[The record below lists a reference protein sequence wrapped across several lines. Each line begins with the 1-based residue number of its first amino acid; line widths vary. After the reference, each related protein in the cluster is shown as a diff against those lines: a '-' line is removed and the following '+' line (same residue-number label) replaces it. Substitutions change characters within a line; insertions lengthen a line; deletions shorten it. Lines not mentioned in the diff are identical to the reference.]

1 MTNNDILPLK
11 RSKQVWI
18 FASVVMFIMV
28 ISTITTC
35 VYEDYRYEKQQALI
49 GSTLPQ
55 ESAGTSVDMA
65 VDMAVGTAITTYLQ
79 TLDAE
84 WSDKSC
90 SLKHCPNSSKSL
102 PGVPQE
108 RTMFTK
114 YERLNVELRGKII
127 SDTTG
132 VPVSSFSLYSTKR
145 EQNGAITAI
154 VNIMIVKCY
163 SSKQPDSYSSAT
175 DTHKITLS
183 PSTTQP
189 DDYVVME
196 DQILD
201 PVRFPLTAS
210 PRSLYKYNPDREPQ
224 CPTSI

>member
-49 GSTLPQ
+49 GPTLPQ
-55 ESAGTSVDMA
+55 ESAGTSVDK
-65 VDMAVGTAITTYLQ
+65 AVGTAITTYLQ

-84 WSDKSC
+84 WSDQDC
-90 SLKHCPNSSKSL
+90 SLKHCPSSSKSL

-108 RTMFTK
+108 RAMFTK
-114 YERLNVELRGKII
+114 YERSNVELRGKII

-132 VPVSSFSLYSTKR
+132 VPVSSFSLYSTKQ
-145 EQNGAITAI
+145 EPDGTITAI

-163 SSKQPDSYSSAT
+163 SSKQPDSYSNAT

-183 PSTTQP
+183 PSTTHP

-201 PVRFPLTAS
+201 PIKFPLANS
-210 PRSLYKYNPDREPQ
+210 SRSLYTYDPDREPQ
-224 CPTSI
+224 CPTAI

>member
-1 MTNNDILPLK
+1 MTNNDVAPLK
-11 RSKQVWI
+11 LSKQVWI

-49 GSTLPQ
+49 GPTLPQ
-55 ESAGTSVDMA
+55 ESAGTSVDK
-65 VDMAVGTAITTYLQ
+65 AVGAAITTYLQ

-84 WSDKSC
+84 WSDQDC

-108 RTMFTK
+108 RAMFTK
-114 YERLNVELRGKII
+114 YERSNVELRGKNV

-132 VPVSSFSLYSTKR
+132 VPVSSFSLYSTKQ
-145 EQNGAITAI
+145 EQNEAITAI
-154 VNIMIVKCY
+154 VNIMIMKCY
-163 SSKQPDSYSSAT
+163 SSKQPDSYSNAT

-201 PVRFPLTAS
+201 PIKFPLANS
-210 PRSLYKYNPDREPQ
+210 PRSLYTYDPDQEPQ
-224 CPTSI
+224 CPTAI

>member
-1 MTNNDILPLK
+1 MTNNDVAPLK
-11 RSKQVWI
+11 LSKQAWI
-18 FASVVMFIMV
+18 FVGVVMFIMV
-28 ISTITTC
+28 VSTITTFI
-35 VYEDYRYEKQQALI
+35 YEDYRYEKQQALI
-49 GSTLPQ
+49 GPTLPQ
-55 ESAGTSVDMA
+55 ESAGTSIDES
-65 VDMAVGTAITTYLQ
+65 VGTAITTYLQ

-84 WSDKSC
+84 WSDQDC

-108 RTMFTK
+108 RAMFTK
-114 YERLNVELRGKII
+114 YERSNVELRGQII

-132 VPVSSFSLYSTKR
+132 VPVSSFSLYSTKQ
-145 EQNGAITAI
+145 EQNGTITAI

-163 SSKQPDSYSSAT
+163 SSKQPDSHSNAT

-201 PVRFPLTAS
+201 PIKFPLANYS
-210 PRSLYKYNPDREPQ
+210 RSLYTYDPDQEPQ
-224 CPTSI
+224 CPTAI

>member
-1 MTNNDILPLK
+1 MMNNGILPLK

-35 VYEDYRYEKQQALI
+35 IYEDYRYEKQQALI
-49 GSTLPQ
+49 GPTLPQ
-55 ESAGTSVDMA
+55 ESAGTSVDK
-65 VDMAVGTAITTYLQ
+65 AVGTAITTYLQ

-108 RTMFTK
+108 RAMFTK
-114 YERLNVELRGKII
+114 YERSNVELRGKII

-132 VPVSSFSLYSTKR
+132 VPVSSFSLYSTKQ
-145 EQNGAITAI
+145 EPDGTITAI

-163 SSKQPDSYSSAT
+163 SSKQPDSYSNAT

-183 PSTTQP
+183 PSTTHP

-201 PVRFPLTAS
+201 PIKFPLANS
-210 PRSLYKYNPDREPQ
+210 SRSLYTYDPDREPQ
-224 CPTSI
+224 CPTTI

>member
-1 MTNNDILPLK
+1 MKNLRL
-11 RSKQVWI
+11 SKQMLI
-18 FASVVMFIMV
+18 SIGLITLIMMV
-28 ISTITTC
+28 SFISTYI
-35 VYEDYRYEKQQALI
+35 YEGYLYEKQQALI
-49 GSTLPQ
+49 GPTLPQ
-55 ESAGTSVDMA
+55 ESAGTSVDES
-65 VDMAVGTAITTYLQ
+65 VGTAITTYLQ

-224 CPTSI
+224 CPTAI

>member
-1 MTNNDILPLK
+1 MLISIGLIT
-11 RSKQVWI
+11 
-18 FASVVMFIMV
+18 MIMMIAF
-28 ISTITTC
+28 ISTYI
-35 VYEDYRYEKQQALI
+35 YEDYRYEKQQALI
-49 GSTLPQ
+49 GPTLPR
-55 ESAGTSVDMA
+55 ESAGTSVDES
-65 VDMAVGTAITTYLQ
+65 VGTAITTYLQ

-84 WSDKSC
+84 WSDQDC

-108 RTMFTK
+108 RAMFTK
-114 YERLNVELRGKII
+114 YERSNVELRGKII

-132 VPVSSFSLYSTKR
+132 VPVSSFSLYSTKQ

-154 VNIMIVKCY
+154 VNIMIMKCY
-163 SSKQPDSYSSAT
+163 SSKQPDSYSNAT

-183 PSTTQP
+183 PSTTHP

-201 PVRFPLTAS
+201 PIKFPLANS
-210 PRSLYKYNPDREPQ
+210 SRSLYTYDPDREPQ
-224 CPTSI
+224 CPTAI

>member
-18 FASVVMFIMV
+18 FAGVVMFIMV
-28 ISTITTC
+28 ASTITTC

-49 GSTLPQ
+49 GPTLPQ
-55 ESAGTSVDMA
+55 ESAGTSVDEL
-65 VDMAVGTAITTYLQ
+65 VGTAITTYLQ

-163 SSKQPDSYSSAT
+163 SSKQPDSHSNAT
-175 DTHKITLS
+175 DTHKITLN
-183 PSTTQP
+183 PSTTHP

-201 PVRFPLTAS
+201 PIKFPLANS
-210 PRSLYKYNPDREPQ
+210 PRSLYKYDPDQEPQ
-224 CPTSI
+224 CPTAI

>member
-49 GSTLPQ
+49 GPTLPQ
-55 ESAGTSVDMA
+55 ESAGTSVDK
-65 VDMAVGTAITTYLQ
+65 AVGAAITTYLQ

-84 WSDKSC
+84 WSDQDC

-108 RTMFTK
+108 RAMFTK
-114 YERLNVELRGKII
+114 YERSNVELRGKNV

-132 VPVSSFSLYSTKR
+132 VPVSSFSLYSTKQ
-145 EQNGAITAI
+145 EQNEAITAI
-154 VNIMIVKCY
+154 VNIMIMKCY
-163 SSKQPDSYSSAT
+163 SSKQPDSYSNAT

-201 PVRFPLTAS
+201 PIKFPLANS
-210 PRSLYKYNPDREPQ
+210 SRSLYTYDPDREPQ
-224 CPTSI
+224 CPTAI

>member
-1 MTNNDILPLK
+1 MKNLRL
-11 RSKQVWI
+11 SKQMLI
-18 FASVVMFIMV
+18 SIGLITMIMMIAF
-28 ISTITTC
+28 ISTYI
-35 VYEDYRYEKQQALI
+35 YEDYRYEKQQALI
-49 GSTLPQ
+49 GPTLPQ
-55 ESAGTSVDMA
+55 ESAGTSVDES
-65 VDMAVGTAITTYLQ
+65 VGTAITTYLQ

-84 WSDKSC
+84 WSDQDC

-108 RTMFTK
+108 RAMFTK
-114 YERLNVELRGKII
+114 YERSNVELRGKII

-132 VPVSSFSLYSTKR
+132 VPVSSFSLYSTKQ

-154 VNIMIVKCY
+154 VNIMIMKCY
-163 SSKQPDSYSSAT
+163 SSKQPDSYSNAT

-183 PSTTQP
+183 PSTTHP

-201 PVRFPLTAS
+201 PIKFPLAKS
-210 PRSLYKYNPDREPQ
+210 SRSLYTYDPDREPQ
-224 CPTSI
+224 CPTAI

>member
-49 GSTLPQ
+49 GPTLPQ
-55 ESAGTSVDMA
+55 ESVGTSVDK
-65 VDMAVGTAITTYLQ
+65 AVGTAITTYLQ

-84 WSDKSC
+84 WSDQDC

-108 RTMFTK
+108 RAMFTK
-114 YERLNVELRGKII
+114 YERSNVELRGQII

-132 VPVSSFSLYSTKR
+132 VPVSSFSLYSTKQ

-154 VNIMIVKCY
+154 VNIMIMKCY
-163 SSKQPDSYSSAT
+163 SSKQPDSYSNAT

-183 PSTTQP
+183 PSTTHP

-201 PVRFPLTAS
+201 PIKFPLANS
-210 PRSLYKYNPDREPQ
+210 SRSLYTYDPNREPQ
-224 CPTSI
+224 CPTAI

>member
-1 MTNNDILPLK
+1 MLISIGLIT
-11 RSKQVWI
+11 
-18 FASVVMFIMV
+18 MIMMIAF
-28 ISTITTC
+28 ISTYI
-35 VYEDYRYEKQQALI
+35 YEDYRYEKQQALI
-49 GSTLPQ
+49 GPTLPQ
-55 ESAGTSVDMA
+55 ESAGTSVDES
-65 VDMAVGTAITTYLQ
+65 VGTAITTYLQ

-84 WSDKSC
+84 WSDQDC

-108 RTMFTK
+108 RAMFTK

-132 VPVSSFSLYSTKR
+132 VPVSSFSLYSTKQ

-154 VNIMIVKCY
+154 VNIMIMKCY
-163 SSKQPDSYSSAT
+163 SSKQPDSYSNAT

-183 PSTTQP
+183 PSTTHP

-201 PVRFPLTAS
+201 PIKFPLANS
-210 PRSLYKYNPDREPQ
+210 SRSLYTYDPDREPQ
-224 CPTSI
+224 CPTAI

>member
-1 MTNNDILPLK
+1 MLISIGLIT
-11 RSKQVWI
+11 
-18 FASVVMFIMV
+18 MIMMIAF
-28 ISTITTC
+28 ISTYI
-35 VYEDYRYEKQQALI
+35 YEDYRYEKQQALI
-49 GSTLPQ
+49 GPTLPQ
-55 ESAGTSVDMA
+55 ESAGTSVDK
-65 VDMAVGTAITTYLQ
+65 AVGTAITTYLQ

-84 WSDKSC
+84 WSDQDC

-108 RTMFTK
+108 RAMFTK
-114 YERLNVELRGKII
+114 YERSNVELRGKII

-132 VPVSSFSLYSTKR
+132 VPVSSFSLYSTKQ

-154 VNIMIVKCY
+154 VNIMIMKCY
-163 SSKQPDSYSSAT
+163 SSKQPDSYSNAT

-183 PSTTQP
+183 PSTTHP

-201 PVRFPLTAS
+201 PIKFPLANS
-210 PRSLYKYNPDREPQ
+210 SRSLYTYDPDREPQ
-224 CPTSI
+224 CPTAI

>member
-11 RSKQVWI
+11 LSKQVWI

-49 GSTLPQ
+49 GPTLPQ
-55 ESAGTSVDMA
+55 ESAGTSVDK
-65 VDMAVGTAITTYLQ
+65 AVGTAITTYL
-79 TLDAE
+79 
-84 WSDKSC
+84 
-90 SLKHCPNSSKSL
+90 SKSL

-108 RTMFTK
+108 RAMFTK
-114 YERLNVELRGKII
+114 YERSNVELRGKII

-132 VPVSSFSLYSTKR
+132 VPVSSFSLYSTKQ

-154 VNIMIVKCY
+154 VNIMIMKCY
-163 SSKQPDSYSSAT
+163 SSKQPDSHSNAT
-175 DTHKITLS
+175 DTHKITLN
-183 PSTTQP
+183 PSTTHP

-201 PVRFPLTAS
+201 PIKFPLANS
-210 PRSLYKYNPDREPQ
+210 PRSLYKYDPDQEPQ
-224 CPTSI
+224 CPTAI

>member
-1 MTNNDILPLK
+1 MTNNDVAPLK
-11 RSKQVWI
+11 LSKQVCI
-18 FASVVMFIMV
+18 VVGVVILIVMIYI
-28 ISTITTC
+28 ISTFD
-35 VYEDYRYEKQQALI
+35 DYVCIFGEQRVPL
-49 GSTLPQ
+49 TQ
-55 ESAGTSVDMA
+55 ESAGTSVDKS
-65 VDMAVGTAITTYLQ
+65 VGTAITTYLQ

-84 WSDKSC
+84 WSDQDC

-108 RTMFTK
+108 RAMFTK

-224 CPTSI
+224 CPTAI

>member
-1 MTNNDILPLK
+1 MLISIGLITL
-11 RSKQVWI
+11 
-18 FASVVMFIMV
+18 IMMV
-28 ISTITTC
+28 SFISTYI
-35 VYEDYRYEKQQALI
+35 YEGYRYEKQQALI
-49 GSTLPQ
+49 GPTLPQ
-55 ESAGTSVDMA
+55 ESAGTSVDES
-65 VDMAVGTAITTYLQ
+65 VGTAITTYLQ

-84 WSDKSC
+84 WSDQDC
-90 SLKHCPNSSKSL
+90 SLKHCPSSSKSL

-175 DTHKITLS
+175 DTHKITLN
-183 PSTTQP
+183 PSTTHP

-201 PVRFPLTAS
+201 PIKFPLANS
-210 PRSLYKYNPDREPQ
+210 SRSLYTYDPDREPQ
-224 CPTSI
+224 CPTAI

>member
-1 MTNNDILPLK
+1 MMNNDILPLK

-49 GSTLPQ
+49 GPTLPQ
-55 ESAGTSVDMA
+55 ESAGTSVDK
-65 VDMAVGTAITTYLQ
+65 AVGAAITTYLQ

-84 WSDKSC
+84 WSDQDC
-90 SLKHCPNSSKSL
+90 SLKHCPSSSKSL

-132 VPVSSFSLYSTKR
+132 VPVSSFSLYSTKQ
-145 EQNGAITAI
+145 EPDGTITAI

-163 SSKQPDSYSSAT
+163 SSKQPDSYSNAT

-183 PSTTQP
+183 PSTTHP

-201 PVRFPLTAS
+201 PIKFPLANS
-210 PRSLYKYNPDREPQ
+210 SRSLYTYDPDREPQ
-224 CPTSI
+224 CPTAI

>member
-1 MTNNDILPLK
+1 MLISIGLIT
-11 RSKQVWI
+11 
-18 FASVVMFIMV
+18 MIMMIAF
-28 ISTITTC
+28 ISTYI
-35 VYEDYRYEKQQALI
+35 YEDYRYEKQQALI
-49 GSTLPQ
+49 GPTLPQ
-55 ESAGTSVDMA
+55 ESAGTSVDES
-65 VDMAVGTAITTYLQ
+65 VGTAITTYLQ

-84 WSDKSC
+84 WSDQDC

-108 RTMFTK
+108 RAMFTK
-114 YERLNVELRGKII
+114 YERSNVELRGKII

-132 VPVSSFSLYSTKR
+132 VPVSSFSLYSTKQ

-163 SSKQPDSYSSAT
+163 SSKQPDSYSNAT

-183 PSTTQP
+183 PSTTHP

-201 PVRFPLTAS
+201 PIKFPLANS
-210 PRSLYKYNPDREPQ
+210 SRSLYTYDPDREPQ
-224 CPTSI
+224 CPTAI

>member
-1 MTNNDILPLK
+1 MTNNNVTPLK
-11 RSKQVWI
+11 LLKQVWI

-28 ISTITTC
+28 VSTITTFI
-35 VYEDYRYEKQQALI
+35 YEDYRYEKQQALI
-49 GSTLPQ
+49 GPTLPQ
-55 ESAGTSVDMA
+55 ESAGTSVDES
-65 VDMAVGTAITTYLQ
+65 VGTAITTYLQ

-84 WSDKSC
+84 WSDQDC

-108 RTMFTK
+108 RAMFTK
-114 YERLNVELRGKII
+114 YECSNVELRGKNI

-145 EQNGAITAI
+145 EQNGAITVI

-224 CPTSI
+224 CPTAI

>member
-1 MTNNDILPLK
+1 MTNNDVAPLK

-49 GSTLPQ
+49 GPTLPQ
-55 ESAGTSVDMA
+55 ESAGTSVDK
-65 VDMAVGTAITTYLQ
+65 AVGTAITTYLQ

-84 WSDKSC
+84 WSDQDC

-108 RTMFTK
+108 RAMFTK
-114 YERLNVELRGKII
+114 YERSNVELRGKII
-127 SDTTG
+127 SGTTG
-132 VPVSSFSLYSTKR
+132 VPVSSFSLYSTKQ

-154 VNIMIVKCY
+154 VNIMIMKCY
-163 SSKQPDSYSSAT
+163 SSKQPDSYSNAT

-183 PSTTQP
+183 PSTTHP

-201 PVRFPLTAS
+201 PIKFPLANS
-210 PRSLYKYNPDREPQ
+210 SRSLYTYDPNREPQ
-224 CPTSI
+224 CPTAI

>member
-1 MTNNDILPLK
+1 MKNLRL
-11 RSKQVWI
+11 SKQMLI
-18 FASVVMFIMV
+18 SIGLITLIMV
-28 ISTITTC
+28 VAFISTYI
-35 VYEDYRYEKQQALI
+35 YEGYHYEKQQALI
-49 GSTLPQ
+49 GPTLPQ
-55 ESAGTSVDMA
+55 ESAGTSVDES
-65 VDMAVGTAITTYLQ
+65 VGTAITTYLQ

-84 WSDKSC
+84 WSDQDC

-108 RTMFTK
+108 RAMFTK
-114 YERLNVELRGKII
+114 YERSNVELRGKII

-132 VPVSSFSLYSTKR
+132 VPVSSFSLYSTKQ

-210 PRSLYKYNPDREPQ
+210 PRSLYKYNPDRDPQ
-224 CPTSI
+224 CPTAI

>member
-1 MTNNDILPLK
+1 MTNNDVAPLK
-11 RSKQVWI
+11 LSKQVWI

-28 ISTITTC
+28 VSTITTFI
-35 VYEDYRYEKQQALI
+35 YEDYRYEKQQALI
-49 GSTLPQ
+49 GPTLPQ
-55 ESAGTSVDMA
+55 ESAGTSVDES
-65 VDMAVGTAITTYLQ
+65 VGTAITTYLQ

-84 WSDKSC
+84 WSDQDC

-108 RTMFTK
+108 RAMFTK
-114 YERLNVELRGKII
+114 YECSNVELRGKNI

-132 VPVSSFSLYSTKR
+132 VPVSRFSLYSTKQ

-183 PSTTQP
+183 PSTTHP

-201 PVRFPLTAS
+201 PIKFPLANS
-210 PRSLYKYNPDREPQ
+210 SRSLYTYDPDREPQ
-224 CPTSI
+224 CPTAI

>member
-18 FASVVMFIMV
+18 FAGVVMFIMV

-49 GSTLPQ
+49 GPTLPQ
-55 ESAGTSVDMA
+55 ESAGTPVDK
-65 VDMAVGTAITTYLQ
+65 AVGTAITTYLQ

-108 RTMFTK
+108 RAMFTK
-114 YERLNVELRGKII
+114 YERSNVELRGQII

-132 VPVSSFSLYSTKR
+132 VPVSSFSLYSTKQEPDR
-145 EQNGAITAI
+145 TITAI
-154 VNIMIVKCY
+154 TNIMVVKCY

-175 DTHKITLS
+175 DTHKITLN

-210 PRSLYKYNPDREPQ
+210 PRSLYKYNPDRDPQ
-224 CPTSI
+224 CPTAI

>member
-1 MTNNDILPLK
+1 MTNNDVAPLK
-11 RSKQVWI
+11 LSKQVWI

-49 GSTLPQ
+49 GPTLPQ
-55 ESAGTSVDMA
+55 KSAGTSVDK
-65 VDMAVGTAITTYLQ
+65 AVGTAITTYLQ

-84 WSDKSC
+84 WSDQDC

-108 RTMFTK
+108 RAMFTK
-114 YERLNVELRGKII
+114 YERSNVELRGKII
-127 SDTTG
+127 SNTTG
-132 VPVSSFSLYSTKR
+132 VPVSSFSLYSTKQ
-145 EQNGAITAI
+145 EPDGTITAI

-163 SSKQPDSYSSAT
+163 SSKQPDSYSNAT

-183 PSTTQP
+183 PSTTHP

-201 PVRFPLTAS
+201 PIKFPLANS
-210 PRSLYKYNPDREPQ
+210 SRSLYTYDPDREPQ
-224 CPTSI
+224 CPTAI

>member
-1 MTNNDILPLK
+1 MTNNDVAPLK
-11 RSKQVWI
+11 LSKQVCI
-18 FASVVMFIMV
+18 VVGVVILIIMIYI
-28 ISTITTC
+28 ISTFD
-35 VYEDYRYEKQQALI
+35 DYVCTFGERRVPL
-49 GSTLPQ
+49 TQ
-55 ESAGTSVDMA
+55 ESAGTSVDES
-65 VDMAVGTAITTYLQ
+65 VGTAITTYLQ

-84 WSDKSC
+84 WSDQDC

-108 RTMFTK
+108 RAMFTK

-132 VPVSSFSLYSTKR
+132 VPVSRFSLYSTKQ

-175 DTHKITLS
+175 DTHKITLN

-224 CPTSI
+224 CPTAI

>member
-1 MTNNDILPLK
+1 MTNNDVAPLK
-11 RSKQVWI
+11 LSKQVWI

-49 GSTLPQ
+49 GPTLPQ
-55 ESAGTSVDMA
+55 ESAGTSVDK
-65 VDMAVGTAITTYLQ
+65 AVGAAITTYLQ

-84 WSDKSC
+84 WSDQDC

-108 RTMFTK
+108 RAMFTK
-114 YERLNVELRGKII
+114 YERSNVELRGKNV

-132 VPVSSFSLYSTKR
+132 VPVSSFSLYSTKQ
-145 EQNGAITAI
+145 EQNEAITAI
-154 VNIMIVKCY
+154 VNIMIMKCY
-163 SSKQPDSYSSAT
+163 SSKQPDSYSNAT

-201 PVRFPLTAS
+201 PIKFPLANS
-210 PRSLYKYNPDREPQ
+210 SRSLYTYDPDREPQ
-224 CPTSI
+224 CPTAI

>member
-1 MTNNDILPLK
+1 MKNLRL
-11 RSKQVWI
+11 SKQMLI
-18 FASVVMFIMV
+18 SIGLITLIMMV
-28 ISTITTC
+28 SFISTYI
-35 VYEDYRYEKQQALI
+35 YEGYRYEKQQALI
-49 GSTLPQ
+49 GPTLPQ
-55 ESAGTSVDMA
+55 ESAGTSVDES
-65 VDMAVGTAITTYLQ
+65 VGTAITTYLQ

-84 WSDKSC
+84 WSDQDC
-90 SLKHCPNSSKSL
+90 SLKHCPSSSKSL

-175 DTHKITLS
+175 DTHKITLN
-183 PSTTQP
+183 PSTTHP

-201 PVRFPLTAS
+201 PIKFPLANS
-210 PRSLYKYNPDREPQ
+210 SRSLYTYDPDREPQ
-224 CPTSI
+224 CPTAI

>member
-18 FASVVMFIMV
+18 FAGVVMFIMV
-28 ISTITTC
+28 VSTITTC

-49 GSTLPQ
+49 GPTLPQ
-55 ESAGTSVDMA
+55 ESVGTSVDK
-65 VDMAVGTAITTYLQ
+65 AVGTAITTYLQ

-84 WSDKSC
+84 WSDQDC

-108 RTMFTK
+108 RAMFTK
-114 YERLNVELRGKII
+114 YERSNVELRGKNV

-132 VPVSSFSLYSTKR
+132 VPVSSFSLYSTKQ

-154 VNIMIVKCY
+154 VNIMIMKCY

-175 DTHKITLS
+175 DTHKITLNS
-183 PSTTQP
+183 STTHP

-201 PVRFPLTAS
+201 PIKFPLANS
-210 PRSLYKYNPDREPQ
+210 SRSLYTYDPDREPQ
-224 CPTSI
+224 CPTAI

>member
-1 MTNNDILPLK
+1 MMNNDILPLK

-35 VYEDYRYEKQQALI
+35 VYENYRYEKQQALI
-49 GSTLPQ
+49 GPTLPQ
-55 ESAGTSVDMA
+55 ESAGTSVDK
-65 VDMAVGTAITTYLQ
+65 AVGTAITTYLQ

-108 RTMFTK
+108 RAMFTK
-114 YERLNVELRGKII
+114 YERSNVELRGKII

-132 VPVSSFSLYSTKR
+132 VPVSSFSLYSTKQ
-145 EQNGAITAI
+145 EPDGTITAI

-175 DTHKITLS
+175 DTHKITLN
-183 PSTTQP
+183 PSTTHP

-201 PVRFPLTAS
+201 PIKFPLANS
-210 PRSLYKYNPDREPQ
+210 SRSLYTYDPDREPQ
-224 CPTSI
+224 CPTAI

>member
-18 FASVVMFIMV
+18 FAGVVMFIMV
-28 ISTITTC
+28 ASTIATC

-49 GSTLPQ
+49 GPTLPQ
-55 ESAGTSVDMA
+55 ESAGTS

-84 WSDKSC
+84 WSDQDC
-90 SLKHCPNSSKSL
+90 SLKHCPSSSKSL

-114 YERLNVELRGKII
+114 YERLNVELRGKNV

-154 VNIMIVKCY
+154 VNIMIVKCH
-163 SSKQPDSYSSAT
+163 SPKKTDSYTSGT
-175 DTHKITLS
+175 HTHKITLN
-183 PSTTQP
+183 PSTTHP

-201 PVRFPLTAS
+201 PIKFPLANS
-210 PRSLYKYNPDREPQ
+210 SRSLYTYDPDREPQ
-224 CPTSI
+224 CPTAI

>member
-1 MTNNDILPLK
+1 MTNNEILPLK

-18 FASVVMFIMV
+18 FAGVVMFIMV
-28 ISTITTC
+28 ASTITTC

-49 GSTLPQ
+49 GPTLPQ
-55 ESAGTSVDMA
+55 ESAGTSVDEL
-65 VDMAVGTAITTYLQ
+65 VGTAITTYLQ

-84 WSDKSC
+84 WSDQDC
-90 SLKHCPNSSKSL
+90 SLKHCPNASKSL

-108 RTMFTK
+108 RAMFTK
-114 YERLNVELRGKII
+114 YERLNVELRGQII

-145 EQNGAITAI
+145 EQNGAITVI

-175 DTHKITLS
+175 DTHKITLN
-183 PSTTQP
+183 PSTTHP

-201 PVRFPLTAS
+201 PIKFPLANS

-224 CPTSI
+224 CPTAI

>member
-1 MTNNDILPLK
+1 MKNLRL
-11 RSKQVWI
+11 SKQMLI
-18 FASVVMFIMV
+18 SIGLITMIMMIAF
-28 ISTITTC
+28 ISTYI
-35 VYEDYRYEKQQALI
+35 YEDYRYEKQQALI
-49 GSTLPQ
+49 GPTLPQ
-55 ESAGTSVDMA
+55 ESAGTSVDES
-65 VDMAVGTAITTYLQ
+65 VGTAITTYLQ

-84 WSDKSC
+84 WSDQDC

-108 RTMFTK
+108 RAMFTK
-114 YERLNVELRGKII
+114 YERSNVELRGKII

-132 VPVSSFSLYSTKR
+132 VPVSSFSLYSTKQ

-154 VNIMIVKCY
+154 VNIMITKCY
-163 SSKQPDSYSSAT
+163 SSKQPDSYSNAT

-183 PSTTQP
+183 PSTTHP

-201 PVRFPLTAS
+201 PIKFPLANS
-210 PRSLYKYNPDREPQ
+210 SRSLYTYDPDREPQ
-224 CPTSI
+224 CPTAI

>member
-1 MTNNDILPLK
+1 MLISIGLITL
-11 RSKQVWI
+11 
-18 FASVVMFIMV
+18 IMMV
-28 ISTITTC
+28 SFISTYI
-35 VYEDYRYEKQQALI
+35 YEGYRYEKQQALI
-49 GSTLPQ
+49 GPTLPQ
-55 ESAGTSVDMA
+55 ESAGTSVDES
-65 VDMAVGTAITTYLQ
+65 VGTAITTYLQ

-84 WSDKSC
+84 WSDQDC
-90 SLKHCPNSSKSL
+90 SLKHCPSSSKSL

-163 SSKQPDSYSSAT
+163 SSKQPDAYSSAT
-175 DTHKITLS
+175 DTHKITLN
-183 PSTTQP
+183 PSTTHP

-201 PVRFPLTAS
+201 PIKFPLANS
-210 PRSLYKYNPDREPQ
+210 SRSLYTYDPDREPQ
-224 CPTSI
+224 CPTAI

>member
-18 FASVVMFIMV
+18 FASVVTFIMV

-49 GSTLPQ
+49 GPTLPQ
-55 ESAGTSVDMA
+55 ESAGTSVDES
-65 VDMAVGTAITTYLQ
+65 VGTAITTYLQ

-84 WSDKSC
+84 WSDQDC
-90 SLKHCPNSSKSL
+90 SLKHCPSSSKSL

-108 RTMFTK
+108 RTMF
-114 YERLNVELRGKII
+114 
-127 SDTTG
+127 TTG

-224 CPTSI
+224 CPTAI

>member
-11 RSKQVWI
+11 LSKQVWI

-65 VDMAVGTAITTYLQ
+65 VGTAITTYLQ

-84 WSDKSC
+84 WSDQDC
-90 SLKHCPNSSKSL
+90 SLKHCPSSSKSL

-132 VPVSSFSLYSTKR
+132 VPVSSFSLYSTKQ
-145 EQNGAITAI
+145 EPDGTITAI

-201 PVRFPLTAS
+201 PVRFPLANS
-210 PRSLYKYNPDREPQ
+210 SRSLYTYDPDREPQ
-224 CPTSI
+224 CPTAI